1 MTDCVASFNIDLFHV
16 AARDMQPTIPMLT
29 KGPKTLKLLVR
40 CLVWNPGLYLMHGF
54 LGPRVYTTNDISVQ
68 SRSLE
73 LCVEVRDGQTNTNKK
88 THHFCS
94 PRRHANS
101 EPRQARRDDRGP

>member
-73 LCVEVRDGQTNTNKK
+73 LCVEEREGQTNTNKK
-88 THHFCS
+88 LIIFAPPPTACKLRAPS
-94 PRRHANS
+94 NS
-101 EPRQARRDDRGP
+101 A